1 MDFKLYQYLL
11 GGLIVYL
18 LFYLKRFWSVDRVF
32 VTFVI
37 VVAFFELIANVV
49 AGFMY
54 PYNVGMYNVYVLL
67 CVTFYIYFLLKSIYE
82 RSDKIYLAKR
92 LTFYWLCASVIF
104 TFSFTRYR
112 ETVTPAY
119 SAGMLIT
126 IALIVVYIYKFLYK
140 NSFEILTS
148 KPYLFFYFGILIFCS
163 AAFPLIIFVNELMVS
178 SFYKG
183 LYSTMLQIG
192 NVFLVLGY
200 FATAICL
207 KKAS

>member
-11 GGLIVYL
+11 GGLSIYL
-18 LFYLKRFWSVDRVF
+18 LFYLKRFWLVDRVF
-32 VTFVI
+32 VTFVL
-37 VVAFFELIANVV
+37 VVAFFELIANVMI
-49 AGFMY
+49 GFMY
-54 PYNVGMYNVYVLL
+54 PDNIGVYNIYLLL

-82 RSDKIYLAKR
+82 RSNKIYLAKR
-92 LTFYWLCASVIF
+92 LTFYWLCVSVIF
-104 TFSFTRYR
+104 TFIFTRYR
-112 ETVTPAY
+112 EVVTPAY

-126 IALIVVYIYKFLYK
+126 IALIVMYIYRFLYK

-148 KPYLFFYFGILIFCS
+148 KPYLFFYFGILIFFS
-163 AAFPLIIFVNELMVS
+163 AAFPLIIFVNELVVPS
-178 SFYKG
+178 
-183 LYSTMLQIG
+183 LYRGVYSLMMQIG